1 MGHSEMLLAVAGLPS
16 EAVTDITRRLN
27 SGDWSS
33 FSPAHQLAFRC
44 AWQLSRA
51 PWTFGEAER
60 AGLVAAFGRERATDV
75 IWHVAWANYM
85 TRFADAFQLP
95 LERENVF
102 AKEPPAGG

>member
-1 MGHSEMLLAVAGLPS
+1 MGHSEMLLAVAGLS
-16 EAVTDITRRLN
+16 KHDVANVTQRLN

-33 FSPAHQLAFRC
+33 FTPAERLALRA
-44 AWQLSRA
+44 AWQLTHDPASFTSADRD
-51 PWTFGEAER
+51 TLR
-60 AGLVAAFGRERATDV
+60 DAFGIERATDV

-102 AKEPPAGG
+102 ARDG

>member
-1 MGHSEMLLAVAGLPS
+1 MGHAEMLLAVAGLAP
-16 EAVTDITRRLN
+16 ADIQDLTRRLA

-33 FSPAHQLAFRC
+33 FSAAHRLAFRC
-44 AWQLSRA
+44 AWQLTRA
-51 PWTFGEAER
+51 PATFGESDRRALVATFGHER
-60 AGLVAAFGRERATDV
+60 AVDV

-102 AKEPPAGG
+102 ARSAAD